1 MKLNTVYMEQG
12 VRNHPNTLKIIK
24 KIKFSQII
32 LCDKYSE
39 IFNPKNQNFRIQK
52 LNPDLI
58 LCKKNKNF
66 LLSTPKKFT
75 IGYEENYYFSHMLNC
90 IYDCKYCFLQG
101 MFNSANYV
109 IFVNYEDFFNE
120 IENLVTKKKHKQI
133 CFFSGYNCDS
143 LALEKITNFLKYS
156 LKYFSKFNN
165 AILEIRTKNINVNW
179 LTKLKPLKNVIIA
192 FSLNPEELVDKYEKK
207 TPSLKQRLIAIKK
220 VQNIGWKVG
229 LRFDPIINYEKNKEI
244 YKKFFNEIFLGIN
257 SRNIHSITLG
267 TFRMPKNFFE
277 KMVKI
282 MPNESLEFN
291 HMIETKQSIRK
302 IKKDCKKELIKFVD
316 NEIIYFN

>member
-1 MKLNTVYMEQG
+1 MKFNNVYVEQG
-12 VRNHPNTLKIIK
+12 IRKHPNTLKIIK

-32 LCDKYSE
+32 FCDKYSE
-39 IFNPKNQNFRIQK
+39 VFNPKNQNFRIQK

-66 LLSTPKKFT
+66 LLSTPKDFT
-75 IGYEENYYFSHMLNC
+75 IGYKENYYFSHMLNC

-109 IFVNYEDFFNE
+109 IFVNYEDFFSE
-120 IENLVTKKKHKQI
+120 IESLINKKKNKQI

-156 LKYFSKFNN
+156 LEYFSKFNN
-165 AILEIRTKNINVNW
+165 AVLEIRTKNINVNW
-179 LTKLKPLKNVIIA
+179 LTKIKPLKNVIIA
-192 FSLNPEELVDKYEKK
+192 FSLNPEELVEKYEKK

-220 VQNIGWKVG
+220 VQKIGWKVG
-229 LRFDPIINYEKNKEI
+229 LRFDPIINYERNKKI
-244 YKKFFNEIFLGIN
+244 YTKFFNEIFLGIN
-257 SRNIHSITLG
+257 RKNIHSITLG
-267 TFRMPKNFFE
+267 TFRMPKKFFE

-291 HMIETKQSIRK
+291 HMIETKKSIEK
-302 IKKDCKKELIKFVD
+302 IKNECRKELIKFVN
-316 NEIIYFN
+316 NEVIYYN